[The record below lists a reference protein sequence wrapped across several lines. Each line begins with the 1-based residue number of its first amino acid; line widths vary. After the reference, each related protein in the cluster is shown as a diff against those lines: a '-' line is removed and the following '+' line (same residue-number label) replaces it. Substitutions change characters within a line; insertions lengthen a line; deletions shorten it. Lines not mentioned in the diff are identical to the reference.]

1 MRLKKRQNMDQYAAL
16 DNPVWNAL
24 SSTHA
29 VLAQAAGALK
39 RYAPGDAPFC
49 AVADVHAQLDAKAV
63 PGGTVMYFVGAI
75 PAMPAGWTAVPRG
88 PVLQMVYEGERVAP
102 PADAG
107 IIKLGEP
114 DVPDML
120 ALTDLV
126 YPEYFRPGNSRLGQY
141 VGVRDQGQ
149 LVAMAGIR
157 FCPAGFR
164 ELSAICTHPSQLGRG
179 HARHLMAW
187 LIDFI
192 MGQGDQP
199 ILHVGGAN
207 ARAVGLYERM
217 GFRIRCEVPHCRV
230 TVA

>member
-1 MRLKKRQNMDQYAAL
+1 MDRYAVL
-16 DNPVWNAL
+16 DNPVWNGL
-24 SSTHA
+24 STTHA
-29 VLAQAAGALK
+29 ALAETNGALK

-49 AVADVHAQLDAKAV
+49 AVSDTDAQVQADAV
-63 PGGTVMYFVGAI
+63 SSGTVMYFVGAI
-75 PAMPAGWTAVPRG
+75 PAMPPSWTATPRG
-88 PVLQMVYEGERVAP
+88 PVLQMVYEGEPMAAP
-102 PADAG
+102 LDAG
-107 IIKLGEP
+107 IVKMVEA

-126 YPEYFRPGNSRLGQY
+126 YPEYFRPGNPRLGQY
-141 VGVRDQGQ
+141 VGIREHGQ

-179 HARHLMAW
+179 HAGKLMAW
-187 LIDFI
+187 LIGYI
-192 MGQGDQP
+192 LEQGDQP

-207 ARAVGLYERM
+207 TRAVALYERM
-217 GFRIRCEVPHCRV
+217 GFRTRREMPHCRV

>member
-1 MRLKKRQNMDQYAAL
+1 MDRYAVL

-24 SSTHA
+24 TSTHA
-29 VLAQAAGALK
+29 ALAETRGALK
-39 RYAPGDAPFC
+39 RYAAGDAPFC
-49 AVADVHAQLDAKAV
+49 AVSDTGAQLNSDAV

-75 PAMPAGWTAVPRG
+75 PAMPPGWTSVPRG
-88 PVLQMVYEGERVAP
+88 PVLQMVYEGGRLARP
-102 PADAG
+102 LDAG
-107 IIKLGEP
+107 IIELGET

-126 YPEYFRPGNSRLGQY
+126 YPEYFRPGNPRLGQY
-141 VGVRDQGQ
+141 VGIRDQGK

-179 HARHLMAW
+179 HAAKLMTW
-187 LIDFI
+187 LVDFI
-192 MGQGDQP
+192 MQQGDQP

-207 ARAVGLYERM
+207 ARAVALYERM
-217 GFRIRCEVPHCRV
+217 GFRTRREMPHCRV

>member
-1 MRLKKRQNMDQYAAL
+1 MDRYAVL

-24 SSTHA
+24 TSTHA
-29 VLAQAAGALK
+29 ALAETCGELK

-49 AVADVHAQLDAKAV
+49 AVSDTGAHLKAEAV
-63 PGGTVMYFVGAI
+63 PSGTVMYFVGAI
-75 PAMPAGWTAVPRG
+75 PAMPPGWTSEPRG
-88 PVLQMVYEGERVAP
+88 PVLQMVFEGEPMTAP
-102 PADAG
+102 KDAG
-107 IIKLGEP
+107 IVKLGEG

-126 YPEYFRPGNSRLGQY
+126 YPEYFRPGNHRLGQY
-141 VGVRDQGQ
+141 VGIRDQGQ

-179 HARHLMAW
+179 HAGKLMAW
-187 LIDFI
+187 LVDNI
-192 MGQGDQP
+192 MAQGDQP

-207 ARAVGLYERM
+207 TRAVALYERM
-217 GFRIRCEVPHCRV
+217 GFRIRREMSHSRV